1 MKQLDEISRRGR
13 QIVALSLSLSS
24 CIRAVSFASMASLFY
39 NGQADAASAACNSLT
54 IKGVTA
60 SADDGNVPEN
70 TIYNNLSTRWSSN

>member
-1 MKQLDEISRRGR
+1 MKQLDETSRRDR
-13 QIVALSLSLSS
+13 QIVALSLAAFV
-24 CIRAVSFASMASLFY
+24 AVSFASMASPFY
-39 NGQADAASAACNSLT
+39 NGQADAASAACDSLT

>member
-13 QIVALSLSLSS
+13 QIVALSIAALV
-24 CIRAVSFASMASLFY
+24 AVSFASMASLFY
-39 NGQADAASAACNSLT
+39 NGPADAASAACNSLT